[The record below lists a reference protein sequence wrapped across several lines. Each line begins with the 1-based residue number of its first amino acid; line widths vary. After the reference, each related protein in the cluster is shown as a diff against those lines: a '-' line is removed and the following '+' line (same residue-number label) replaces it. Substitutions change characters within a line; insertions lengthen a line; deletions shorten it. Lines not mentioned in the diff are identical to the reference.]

1 MNRVV
6 VTGIGSVG
14 PAGVGRE
21 SLETALRDGRSLAR
35 TESIEAMRGARRDLS
50 VARLAPFAR
59 EEFVPARKLRRM
71 GELSQ
76 IWVISCLLAGR
87 DAGLPES
94 GSDGAPY
101 PPESRGTYLGT
112 GLGCIDTN
120 WEYLVGMYKD
130 GAGMA
135 NPFLF
140 SESVA
145 NAPAGHSAIELS
157 TRGATITFTCADAS
171 GAAAV
176 EFGARAIRE
185 GRVRMAYCGGIELL
199 CDPLVRVIAS
209 MGSIESIGE
218 GAICLI
224 LESLETARARG
235 ARIYAE
241 VAGNGAAS
249 DPGAGAVNWGH
260 DPAPLRISI
269 SRAAKRAGGEIS
281 KVWLHAPPSA
291 RAAEAERQVARSVC
305 PGATLLGTTD
315 LFGALAA
322 AGGFNLAAAILD
334 ASHGGSILV
343 NATSWGGSIYSAVF
357 RGMPAH
363 SES

>member
-6 VTGIGSVG
+6 VTGIGFVG
-14 PAGVGRE
+14 PTGVGRE
-21 SLETALRDGRSLAR
+21 SLQSALAAGISTTRTETIEALRGV
-35 TESIEAMRGARRDLS
+35 RREMS
-50 VARLAPFAR
+50 VARLASFNR

-76 IWVISCLLAGR
+76 VWVIACLLAGR
-87 DAGLPES
+87 DAGLS
-94 GSDGAPY
+94 DAGGSHDAPY

-112 GLGCIDTN
+112 GFGCIDTN

-130 GAGMA
+130 GPGMA

-185 GRVRMAYCGGIELL
+185 GRVQMAYCGGIELL
-199 CDPLVRVIAS
+199 CEPLMRVIAA
-209 MGSIESIGE
+209 MGSIHSAGE
-218 GAICLI
+218 GAACLI

-241 VAGNGAAS
+241 ITGSGTAS
-249 DPGAGAVNWGH
+249 DPAAGAVNWGSA
-260 DPAPLRISI
+260 DAPLLTSI

-281 KVWLHAPPSA
+281 RVWLHAPPVAGAAHAERHVA
-291 RAAEAERQVARSVC
+291 RALC
-305 PGATLLGTTD
+305 PGATMSETTGM
-315 LFGALAA
+315 FGALAA

-334 ASHGGSILV
+334 ASHGGSVLV
-343 NATSWGGSIYSAVF
+343 NATSWGGSIFSIVF
-357 RGMPAH
+357 RGMPAVR
-363 SES
+363 

>member
-6 VTGIGSVG
+6 VTGIGCVG
-14 PAGVGRE
+14 PAGVGRQ
-21 SLETALRDGRSLAR
+21 SLETALSEGRSTAK
-35 TESIEAMRGARRDLS
+35 TESMEALRGASRDLL
-50 VARLAPFAR
+50 VARLAPFSR

-76 IWVISCLLAGR
+76 IWVIACLLAGR
-87 DAGLPES
+87 DAGLSER
-94 GSDGAPY
+94 DGDSTSY

-112 GLGCIDTN
+112 GFGCIDTN

-199 CDPLVRVIAS
+199 CEPLMRVIAA
-209 MGSIESIGE
+209 MGSIHTVGE
-218 GAICLI
+218 GAVCLI
-224 LESLETARARG
+224 LESLETARTRG

-241 VAGNGAAS
+241 IAGSGMAS
-249 DPGAGAVNWGH
+249 DSGAGAVNWGS
-260 DPAPLRISI
+260 DTAPLRVSI

-281 KVWLHAPPSA
+281 RVWLHAPPA
-291 RAAEAERQVARSVC
+291 PAAAEAELQVARAVC
-305 PGATLLGTTD
+305 PGASVRNTSD
-315 LFGALAA
+315 VFGSLAA
-322 AGGFNLAAAILD
+322 AGGFNIAAATLD
-334 ASHGGSILV
+334 AARGGSVLV
-343 NATSWGGSIYSAVF
+343 NATSWGGSIFSTVF
-357 RGMPAH
+357 RGMPG
-363 SES
+363 